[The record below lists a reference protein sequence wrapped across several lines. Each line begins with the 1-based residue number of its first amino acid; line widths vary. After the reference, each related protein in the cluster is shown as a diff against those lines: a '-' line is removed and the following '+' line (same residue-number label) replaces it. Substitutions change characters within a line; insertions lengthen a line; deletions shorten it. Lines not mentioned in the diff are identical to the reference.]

1 MAQIVKN
8 LPIMKENWAW
18 SLGQE
23 HLEWQPTPAF
33 LPGEFYGQRSLV
45 GYSSWSRKRFHFH
58 ELRVFLHF
66 FRMIENQKENDI
78 NIL

>member
-33 LPGEFYGQRSLV
+33 LPGEFYGQKSLA
-45 GYSSWSRKRFHFH
+45 GYSLWG
-58 ELRVFLHF
+58 
-66 FRMIENQKENDI
+66 QKELDTTEVTSHTHI
-78 NIL
+78 WILEWTQMLVIS